1 MKLMK
6 YTLPV
11 FILCLLAAGLSISAA
26 DNEPL
31 VVDAQ
36 DTAVAT
42 LAGGCFWC
50 MEPPFDKLEG
60 VISTT
65 SGYTGGHTKNPSY
78 KQTSSGKTG
87 HTEAIQ
93 IVYDPMKVSYEKL
106 LNVFWHNIDPTTA
119 DQQFCD
125 RGNQYRSEIF
135 YHNEEQKHLA
145 DASKSALIESK
156 PFKAPIVTQVTQA
169 STFYAAEDYHQ
180 DYYKKNPIRYRYY
193 RYGCGRD
200 KRLKQLWGVGKS
212 VD

>member
-1 MKLMK
+1 MKLM
-6 YTLPV
+6 TCAFPV
-11 FILCLLAAGLSISAA
+11 FILYLLVTGQSVSAEGNESTAATH
-26 DNEPL
+26 
-31 VVDAQ
+31 
-36 DTAVAT
+36 DTNVAT

-93 IVYDPMKVSYEKL
+93 IVYDPRMVSYEKL
-106 LNVFWHNIDPTTA
+106 LDVFWHNIDPTTA
-119 DQQFCD
+119 DRQFCD

-135 YHNEEQKHLA
+135 YHNEKQKRKA
-145 DASKSALIESK
+145 EASKAALNKSK

-200 KRLKQLWGVGKS
+200 KRLEQLWGEKKS
-212 VD
+212 VE

>member
-1 MKLMK
+1 MK

-11 FILCLLAAGLSISAA
+11 FILCLLAAGLSISVA

-31 VVDAQ
+31 VVDDQ

-106 LNVFWHNIDPTTA
+106 LDVFWHNID
-119 DQQFCD
+119 
-125 RGNQYRSEIF
+125 
-135 YHNEEQKHLA
+135 L
-145 DASKSALIESK
+145 
-156 PFKAPIVTQVTQA
+156 
-169 STFYAAEDYHQ
+169 
-180 DYYKKNPIRYRYY
+180 
-193 RYGCGRD
+193 
-200 KRLKQLWGVGKS
+200 
-212 VD
+212 

>member
-1 MKLMK
+1 MK

-11 FILCLLAAGLSISAA
+11 FILCLLAAGLSISVA

-31 VVDAQ
+31 VVDDQ

-106 LNVFWHNIDPTTA
+106 LDVFWHNIDPTTA

-125 RGNQYRSEIF
+125 RGSQYRSEIF
-135 YHNEEQKHLA
+135 YHNEEQKHQA
-145 DASKSALIESK
+145 EASKAKLNKSK

-212 VD
+212 VG